1 MTISPQRQC
10 ALLHSYIRVLAYVR
24 TLVCRATWPVSGYPQ
39 ERSAE
44 RGRLHQVG
52 ERHQPV
58 KAAPR
63 RDHQPAEEHRGA
75 SGAGG
80 GVRAA
85 ANR

>member
-1 MTISPQRQC
+1 M
-10 ALLHSYIRVLAYVR
+10 LAYVR
-24 TLVCRATWPVSGYPQ
+24 TLVSHATRPVSVSPQ

-44 RGRLHQVG
+44 CGRLHQVG

-58 KAAPR
+58 EAAPR

-75 SGAGG
+75 GGAGG

-85 ANR
+85 TLR